1 MPNPQP
7 TSASTCRRSN
17 LMRMSWKNEATV
29 LVGVEEQL
37 AWMREAGL
45 ARVGCNWRW
54 RGFALL
60 AGQAAR

>member
-1 MPNPQP
+1 
-7 TSASTCRRSN
+7 
-17 LMRMSWKNEATV
+17 MRMSWKNETTV

-60 AGQAAR
+60 AGQAPR